1 VTDSPIGKPP
11 GRSIPGGK
19 AATATKTSAVQLD
32 ARMRELLMRFGRTWV
47 FGRWRELLMAFV
59 LMSIVAATT
68 GAYPLIIKH
77 SYDMLTRGAPGIL
90 HLVLGAIVGTTALR
104 AIFMYM
110 TSVQTNRIVMRTT
123 TDIQKAAF
131 AHLIAADYD
140 RLARDAPGQLVSR
153 LTNDVTLIQQA
164 AQATLN
170 SAVRD
175 ILYCIA
181 LVCSMLYLDWVMSM
195 IVLGIYPLAAWPI
208 LQIGQRLRRV
218 AKLTQAE
225 LGDMTAALTENL
237 SGARL
242 IKTYGLEDYAKD
254 RINGSFEEIY
264 RLRMKAVKA
273 RARLD
278 PILEVLGG
286 IAVAG
291 VIAFAYWRIVSG
303 KSTVGDFMGF
313 VSALLMAAQPIRAL
327 GNLNSKV
334 QEGLAAL
341 ARVFEILDEKAK
353 IVDRPGA
360 KPLVVTAGSIDFDR
374 VGFDYAP
381 ADSSGLSEAG
391 AAPSGFAVRDVTLTI
406 PGGRTVALVGRS
418 GAGKST
424 LMNLVPRLFEP
435 QTGAIRVDDQDI
447 AQVTVTSLRDKIAI
461 VSQDITLFN
470 DTVRANIALGR
481 LGASDADIEAAARA
495 AAAHEFIAALPNG
508 YATEIGERGLRLS
521 GGQRQRLALARA
533 ILRSAPILLLDEATS
548 ALDTESERAVQAA
561 LADFSRNRTTL
572 VIAHRLSTVQ
582 GADLICVMDDG
593 RIVETGRHDVL
604 LAKGGIY
611 ASLCR
616 QQLLPAPPQAA
627 QVAAQ

>member
-1 VTDSPIGKPP
+1 
-11 GRSIPGGK
+11 
-19 AATATKTSAVQLD
+19 
-32 ARMRELLMRFGRTWV
+32 
-47 FGRWRELLMAFV
+47 MA
-59 LMSIVAATT
+59 IVAATT
-68 GAYPLIIKH
+68 GGYPLIIKH
-77 SYDMLTRGAPGIL
+77 SYDMLVSVAPGKPSIL
-90 HLVLGAIVGTTALR
+90 HLVLIAIVGLTALR
-104 AIFMYM
+104 AVFMYL
-110 TSVQTNRIVMRTT
+110 TAVQTNRIVMRTT

-140 RLARDAPGQLVSR
+140 RLARDAPGQMVSR

-181 LVCSMLYLDWVMSM
+181 LVCSMIYLDWVMSL

-208 LQIGQRLRRV
+208 LQIGQRLRVV
-218 AKLTQAE
+218 AKRTQVE

-242 IKTYGLEDYAKD
+242 IKTYRLEDYAKA
-254 RINGSFEEIY
+254 RVNGSFEEIF
-264 RLRMKAVKA
+264 RLRMKAVRA

-278 PILEVLGG
+278 PMLEVLGG
-286 IAVAG
+286 MAVAG

-327 GNLNSKV
+327 GNLNSKL

-341 ARVFEILDEKAK
+341 ARVFEVLDEQPV
-353 IVDRPGA
+353 IVDAPGA
-360 KPLVVTAGSIDFDR
+360 RPLAVTAGAITFDK
-374 VGFDYAP
+374 VEFGY
-381 ADSSGLSEAG
+381 G
-391 AAPSGFAVRDVTLTI
+391 AAASGPAAAGGGEARGPDRFAVRDVTLDI
-406 PGGRTVALVGRS
+406 PGGSTVSLVGRS
-418 GAGKST
+418 GAGKTT
-424 LMNLVPRLFEP
+424 LINLVPRLFEP
-435 QTGAIRVDDQDI
+435 RSGTIRIDGQDI
-447 AQVTVTSLRDKIAI
+447 TQVTIASLRDNIAI
-461 VSQDITLFN
+461 VSQDIILFN

-481 LGASDADIEAAARA
+481 LGASLAEIEAAARA
-495 AAAHEFIAALPNG
+495 AAAHDFIQGLADG
-508 YATEIGERGLRLS
+508 YETRIGDRGLRLS

-548 ALDTESERAVQAA
+548 ALDTESERLVQTA

-593 RIVETGRHDVL
+593 KIIETGRHDGL
-604 LAKGGIY
+604 LARGGAY
-611 ASLCR
+611 ARLSR
-616 QQLLPAPPQAA
+616 QQLLGPA
-627 QVAAQ
+627 VAAAL

>member
-1 VTDSPIGKPP
+1 MSDSPASKIGEIRGK
-11 GRSIPGGK
+11 GGK
-19 AATATKTSAVQLD
+19 KAPPLQLD
-32 ARMRELLMRFGRTWV
+32 AHMRGLLLRFWTSWV
-47 FGRWRELLMAFV
+47 AGRWRELLVAFV

-68 GAYPLIIKH
+68 GAYPLIIKQ
-77 SYDMLTRGAPGIL
+77 SYDMLTRGEPGIL
-90 HLVLGAIVGTTALR
+90 HLVIGAIVGTTALR
-104 AIFMYM
+104 AVFMYM
-110 TSVQTNRIVMRTT
+110 TSVQTNRVVMRTT

-181 LVCSMLYLDWVMSM
+181 LVCSMLYLDWVMSL
-195 IVLGIYPLAAWPI
+195 IVLGVYPIAAWPI
-208 LQIGQRLRRV
+208 MQIGQRLRRV
-218 AKLTQAE
+218 AKLTQAQ

-264 RLRMKAVKA
+264 RLRMKAVRA

-334 QEGLAAL
+334 QEGVAAL
-341 ARVFEILDEKAK
+341 TRVFEILDEKAK
-353 IVDRPGA
+353 IIDAPGA
-360 KPLVVTAGSIDFDR
+360 KPLAVTAGTITFDR
-374 VGFDYAP
+374 VGFDYAGP
-381 ADSSGLSEAG
+381 ETVAKEDG
-391 AAPSGFAVRDVTLTI
+391 PTPFAVRDVAL
-406 PGGRTVALVGRS
+406 TVAGGSTVAIVGRS

-424 LMNLVPRLFEP
+424 LINLVPRLFEAR
-435 QTGAIRVDDQDI
+435 TGKVLVDGQDI
-447 AQVTVTSLRDKIAI
+447 TQVTIASLRGAIAI

-481 LGASDADIEAAARA
+481 LGADDAEIEAAARA
-495 AAAHEFIAALPNG
+495 AAAHDFIMGLPQG
-508 YATEIGERGLRLS
+508 YATSIGERGLRLS

-548 ALDTESERAVQAA
+548 ALDTESERLVQTA
-561 LADFSRNRTTL
+561 LAQFSRGRTTL

-582 GADLICVMDDG
+582 NADLICVMEDG
-593 RIVETGRHDVL
+593 RIVETGRHQQL

-616 QQLLPAPPQAA
+616 QQLLGPAAETSPESTA
-627 QVAAQ
+627 VAAQ